1 MSCFPCHSWNIF
13 AGYRILECE
22 VFSNSWKCCLFF
34 MSTMV
39 FDEKSSIIWIAFF
52 PISKVSFYLFD
63 FKIFF
68 FIYFSDFFLVTYLG
82 LNFFVFILFGVCA
95 TSWSCRVFFAKFWGF
110 HPLFWTLFNPS
121 FFLLCWNSL
130 ALLLDLTL

>member
-68 FIYFSDFFLVTYLG
+68 FIYFSDFFWWLILAWISLYLSYLELVQLLG
-82 LNFFVFILFGVCA
+82 VVGYFLPNFGDFIPFSEHFS
-95 TSWSCRVFFAKFWGF
+95 T
-110 HPLFWTLFNPS
+110 PLS
-121 FFLLCWNSL
+121 FSSAGILWHYC
-130 ALLLDLTL
+130 